1 MLMVAMLFIFSLFT
15 AQIIRVQGVDAAAV
29 SAKARDSRLHHEN
42 VPALRGQIVDDK
54 GAALATSVQRYNVTA
69 DATQTSQY
77 KSFVDGRTTVLG
89 NSGVAAGLASVLGGS
104 AKQYYAT
111 LQAATQRKSRF
122 VYLVKNVTPEQWQRV
137 LALKLGGIYPESTQ
151 TRQYPQG
158 ASASSIVGW
167 VDAGSSAGAG
177 GVELMKQGI
186 LNGRP
191 GVRTYEEA
199 PDGTVIATGS
209 NSDTP
214 AVNGSNVKL
223 TLDSDIQYYASNA
236 LAAGVKKTRAEAGD
250 LVVMDRQGNVLA
262 AASYPS
268 FDPTNPGAA
277 SPGNLQP
284 RGFAETYEP
293 GSTSKIITMAAA
305 LSAGVATPTSQV
317 IVPSQLRRGGALFHD
332 SEPHGTESLT
342 VAGVLAESS
351 NMGTMLTGSKVS
363 SDYLYGFM
371 RKFGLGAPT
380 GVGFPGETGGIV
392 APPSQWSG
400 SQKYT
405 VMFGQGLSTT
415 LMQQASVY
423 QTVANDGVRLPVNLI
438 AGVQNASGGWTK
450 PADSRKPVRVIS
462 TGVASQLRTMLSGVV
477 GQDGTAQK
485 AKVAGY
491 NVAGKTGTAELYDA
505 KLGRYN
511 GYTASFIGMAP
522 AENPQ
527 YIVAVA
533 LQNPKTTIYGG
544 EAAAPIFSQVAGY
557 VLRTRGVA
565 PSRKPVSL
573 YPIQY
578 AAVSTEQRPR

>member
-1 MLMVAMLFIFSLFT
+1 MVAMLFIFSLFA

-29 SAKARDSRLHHEN
+29 SAKARDSRLHRQN

-54 GAALATSVQRYNVTA
+54 GAALAVSVQRYNVTA
-69 DATQTSQY
+69 DATQTVQY
-77 KSFVDGRTTVLG
+77 KTPVRGRTTVLG

-104 AKQYYAT
+104 AQQYYAT
-111 LQAATQRKSRF
+111 LQAATKRKARF
-122 VYLVKNVTPEQWQRV
+122 VYLTKNITPEQWQRV
-137 LALKLGGIYPESTQ
+137 SQLNLSGIYPETTQ
-151 TRQYPQG
+151 QRQYPEG

-167 VDAGSSAGAG
+167 VGADTGVGAG
-177 GVELMKQGI
+177 GVELMKQRE

-236 LAAGVKKTRAEAGD
+236 LAAQVKKTRAEAGD

-262 AASYPS
+262 ASSYPS
-268 FDPTNPGAA
+268 FDPTNLGSSSAA
-277 SPGNLQP
+277 NLQP

-305 LSAGVATPTSQV
+305 LSDGVVTPTSQIV
-317 IVPSQLRRGGALFHD
+317 VPSLLRRGGATFHD
-332 SEPHGTESLT
+332 SEAHGTENLT
-342 VAGVLAESS
+342 VAGVLAKSS
-351 NMGTMLTGSKVS
+351 NMGTILTGSKVS

-392 APPSQWSG
+392 AQPSQWSG

-423 QTVANDGVRLPVNLI
+423 QTIANDGVRLPVNMI
-438 AGVQNASGGWTK
+438 AGVSDSAGGWTK
-450 PADSRKPVRVIS
+450 PTDTRKPVQVVTS
-462 TGVASQLRTMLSGVV
+462 AVASKLRTMLSGVV
-477 GQDGTAQK
+477 GQDGTAVK
-485 AKVAGY
+485 ANVAGY
-491 NVAGKTGTAELYDA
+491 NVAGKTGTAELYDSA
-505 KLGRYN
+505 LGKYN

-544 EAAAPIFSQVAGY
+544 EAAAPVFSQVAGY
-557 VLRTRGVA
+557 VLRTRGVP
-565 PSRKPVSL
+565 PSKKPVAL
-573 YPIQY
+573 YPLQFS
-578 AAVSTEQRPR
+578 VSTEQRPK